1 MVSTFCNTNHQIHQ
15 IHNEKASEVIETNL
29 VLTGT
34 VRRLH
39 IFILSMRPL
48 SEWHEIFL
56 LDLRVLLD
64 LLFT

>member
-1 MVSTFCNTNHQIHQ
+1 MT
-15 IHNEKASEVIETNL
+15 KASEVIETNL

-39 IFILSMRPL
+39 IFILSMRLL

>member
-1 MVSTFCNTNHQIHQ
+1 MT
-15 IHNEKASEVIETNL
+15 KASEVIETNL